1 MVILLKKCL
10 WEVLS
15 IQLSTVGKRIRINV
29 KYEWFEEQQNDPY
42 RFVRLVQDSSLR
54 CFVLPIILYSER
66 LDCYYYLVDSV
77 NIRTTTD
84 VRNLFCLH
92 TSNVWYYD
100 GKRWEQKKNGE
111 REREREIKR
120 NNSQKQNPTKDWLV
134 TLFVNVYRCLLLL
147 CRHWWMLY
155 YNLWYCITMQKL
167 LILSATS

>member
-1 MVILLKKCL
+1 MFMGSFIYPIIYGRKAYPHQCEVRMVWGAAK
-10 WEVLS
+10 WS
-15 IQLSTVGKRIRINV
+15 IS
-29 KYEWFEEQQNDPY
+29 
-42 RFVRLVQDSSLR
+42 FVRLVQDSSLR

-66 LDCYYYLVDSV
+66 LDCYYYLLVDSV

-84 VRNLFCLH
+84 MRNLFCLH